1 MPRGG
6 TAALVLALA
15 ALVLPACGGD
25 DDVSREE
32 YAKQVDKICN
42 DAERQ
47 LKSLDVRNARTPTE
61 VAAVLDDVVA
71 ASRGAIDRLKA
82 VERPS
87 GEAGQAADRFVDT
100 LRREFEKDALPAL
113 DDLKSAI
120 RRGDR
125 AAAADAAKRL
135 NELEN
140 AKSDRFARQLGAH
153 SCAA

>member
-1 MPRGG
+1 MARRGR
-6 TAALVLALA
+6 AALVLGLA
-15 ALVLPACGGD
+15 ALVMSACGGD
-25 DDVSREE
+25 DGVSREE
-32 YAKQVDKICN
+32 YAKRVDKVCN

-47 LKSLDVRNARTPTE
+47 LKSLDIRSARTPAE
-61 VAAVLDDVVA
+61 VAALLDDVIA

-87 GEAGQAADRFVDT
+87 GDAGQAADRFVAT

-113 DDLKSAI
+113 DTLKSAI